1 MAAAP
6 AAVAVIISIAVI
18 VTVLTRPIYYFDIEK
33 LDIPQ
38 KSGISAEA
46 CRLNYDTL
54 IDYNLPGGESELVFP
69 TLPMSEE
76 GRIHFAE
83 VKDIFSAMQF
93 IAAAG
98 IILIALWVWRWRHH
112 TLWIKYTVILT
123 IVAAGVAGLAMTIDW
138 EWAFETMH
146 KIFFDND
153 YWLFDPHTDPVITIL
168 PEEFFM
174 HCGIFI
180 VVLIS
185 IETFGLGIIY
195 RRMNTCRN

>member
-1 MAAAP
+1 M
-6 AAVAVIISIAVI
+6 
-18 VTVLTRPIYYFDIEK
+18 
-33 LDIPQ
+33 
-38 KSGISAEA
+38 
-46 CRLNYDTL
+46 
-54 IDYNLPGGESELVFP
+54 
-69 TLPMSEE
+69 
-76 GRIHFAE
+76 
-83 VKDIFSAMQF
+83 
-93 IAAAG
+93 
-98 IILIALWVWRWRHH
+98 
-112 TLWIKYTVILT
+112 WIKYTVILT
-123 IVAAGVAGLAMTIDW
+123 IIAAGVAGLAMTIDW

-185 IETFGLGIIY
+185 IETFGLGMIY